1 MTTFTVVLTGGSPWG
16 FRLQGGREF
25 NEPVIIAKINPNS
38 KAFHEGLQVNDQ
50 VLAINGQ
57 NIHGLNHSEVQS
69 LIKNVNT
76 GSLTLLLERDTH
88 THNGHTN
95 GGHRPSQVIPGGGS
109 SLGSTES
116 LLEAGASFDQN
127 GPGQSSGRSSASMT
141 EWSPR
146 GQNDTNNNI
155 TNHHHLSYSHGYGD
169 PHSSGHTNGGY
180 ETLHRP
186 TSSPHHQR
194 QRPAPAYHQERHH
207 RQNELN
213 VEYQHPQSSSSP
225 YSSTSFSSPSSSRQL
240 YTDVAKWPTA
250 QRNNDLVTASPA
262 LASKPHPHQAGSKLE
277 IAHPPPQSPVKHPPP
292 LPVQVPTPYLRP
304 IVPPS
309 QIASTNYKP
318 YPDTPPQTFLPTQQV
333 SPKLKHRLASPPQRQ
348 QQQQPTRRIHQQPM
362 SPPGYMESVPMREFV
377 KLLKEDLQSEPPKEE
392 EEVSIKEKY
401 DNYQRRQQE
410 KEMTHPQD
418 KPPQQQQW
426 SPQQQQ
432 WSPQQHQW
440 PPQSNQQNSPRQQHH
455 QTLPFSQQQRG
466 KAQFYPQA
474 PSDAP
479 SHPHQFRT
487 LQHSRSHPN
496 QSTFHSP
503 PLPRQEAEAPHSP
516 SHLRSSIY
524 RPTAIS
530 DIFRRGSPT
539 PSLPGD
545 FLRQKQ
551 PSPTPSVTSTSS
563 EYVLSGGRGRANK
576 SRGINLFLKQQER
589 LAAMGADV
597 QDIQL
602 SEGLA
607 PDSEAQKRSVGQE
620 RSLSAVNR
628 SKSLQSSPTVHEK
641 SFPSTWHQRSQHLEQ
656 QQHSHPVETPDQ
668 QWGAPARSISV
679 DAGTRRIPI
688 PVHHASP
695 SRPSPSIPI
704 SSAPRVRRHSQEEEP
719 SFSGP
724 APSSSNLS
732 SSWQNQREYFPLDQN
747 KGRELG
753 PGSYATLP
761 AKGSRQRPHHEH
773 FDEFNDRRTEYDNS
787 FSSLPTISPLKSSV
801 TLNELSETNKQLKSS
816 QSYDFGRRDLEHIL
830 DYKDYS
836 KPLWANTNLD
846 NLPQSSISS
855 QEDGQSPHSDNAVS
869 SSDSRDTIIA
879 KDEKSSA
886 ESLPLDL
893 SIDMRSQD
901 KPSPPAKPAKLTG
914 KLIPITVVHEQSSK
928 PPTSS
933 NLSFPSYAGDSQD
946 IYSPPPSQANSF
958 FEKPTQNGP
967 TSSLDSWNPSS
978 SSIDNKPLD
987 TSLKSVPAVWKP
999 GGVSSYSAKKEYR
1012 PVRLDTSK
1020 KPVSQK
1026 PKEQQAPSA
1035 EESFAWRPPPRTESS
1050 SSLPTYTPLDSSASQ
1065 DLELPPPPPR
1075 FSSSSFGQDTESRHM
1090 NGQGEDSRLPP
1101 TQSPYITLLQKSRD
1115 LEESTDILGQRF
1127 PGKPIVVND
1136 EGQLPRGAQ
1145 YIASKETIDGGQRI
1159 SDTYYTSPAP
1169 TDTNTTQVVTEVK
1182 PVKYDG
1188 IGPVDRE
1195 GIPLGFRKNVD
1206 EEKQHDWYKQMYKS
1220 LHKTDKKEDQLGIN
1234 DMIDSIFQEAVKQM
1248 ESNSYKPT
1256 YTFPEDISD
1265 TKSEEGL
1272 DDFPH
1277 RPSYGKSRPKADDSG
1292 YRSEPEGRYKDLMKH
1307 RSKSTTSESR
1317 EVRRNSLPVQDSPW
1331 APSNVTSRIER
1342 YRCQP
1347 RSIMDYEPGFSSIA
1361 FREQRS
1367 RFRPR
1372 SKSVSA
1378 SKDKKKPHNPRI
1390 DKPGDFS
1397 QYSENYT
1404 GPIERAD
1411 GDGGEDERNA
1421 SEKYKKIVHGGDI
1434 PMRGLQKPAPEKTK
1448 KQEQQ
1453 PPPDIPPPPSS
1464 TSISAYNIS
1473 AHLSASTPS
1482 LTPPTNGSS
1491 AQNQQTKA
1499 SATKERIQKSK
1510 EFFTAAT
1517 SSQEQTKPNASGSS
1531 PRNGYGGPTPSPPTR
1546 NSSSNKGT
1554 HFSAK
1559 FSNSYSSTMDNKKSM
1574 YASSPSLLSPPVP
1587 QGGTKGLIGSYENL
1601 YGGKTANSNMDT
1613 SSPKPKVDLV
1623 DGHYRSRS
1631 VQSSITSP
1639 TILSPSERY
1648 RDSVPGSSWQSTN
1661 RVSAAEQLGFKPQSP
1676 TSPSKDFRHQT
1687 SDVIRK
1693 SLPVD
1698 EKEKKRKEEDVAY
1711 RKKRL
1716 EELYEEERKKRI
1728 QLDAESNSA
1737 RRHHDFFTASQKS
1750 PISPNRFD
1758 ELPNQTQS
1766 RQTLSPP
1773 QQPHVQTSK
1782 LTTTLS
1788 VPPERRRGFQI
1799 QGKAKALYNFTAQN
1813 PRELSFRK
1821 GDTIYLLRQIDKNWF
1836 EGEHH
1841 GRAGIFP
1848 VNYVEVL
1855 TSIEAAHMAALDA
1868 EGQARAR
1875 YNFTGQ
1881 SSVELSLRKGEN
1893 VTLLRRVDE
1902 NWFEGRSGGRQGIFP
1917 AAYVEIIRE
1926 PSTPLI
1932 TPAPSVITTPMTGT
1946 PEMLSPVSMEAPT
1959 PPPQPSPSAFNQRSP
1974 GSQPY
1979 AYRQPP
1985 SGQNRFMYDSQPQV
1999 ELRSPDFTVYGQ
2011 KGVLSPPSSRR
2022 GYGATLDRS
2031 RTSESINPTP
2041 GSSLNY
2047 DLTSSKTRSNK
2058 VADDDLALQRYK
2070 AIYTYR
2076 PQSEDELELKEGDEV
2091 FVMEKCDDG
2100 WFVGTSARTGQFGT
2114 FPGNYVQK
2122 Q

>member
-597 QDIQL
+597 Q
-602 SEGLA
+602 
-607 PDSEAQKRSVGQE
+607 
-620 RSLSAVNR
+620 
-628 SKSLQSSPTVHEK
+628 
-641 SFPSTWHQRSQHLEQ
+641 
-656 QQHSHPVETPDQ
+656 
-668 QWGAPARSISV
+668 
-679 DAGTRRIPI
+679 
-688 PVHHASP
+688 
-695 SRPSPSIPI
+695 
-704 SSAPRVRRHSQEEEP
+704 
-719 SFSGP
+719 
-724 APSSSNLS
+724 
-732 SSWQNQREYFPLDQN
+732 
-747 KGRELG
+747 
-753 PGSYATLP
+753 
-761 AKGSRQRPHHEH
+761 
-773 FDEFNDRRTEYDNS
+773 
-787 FSSLPTISPLKSSV
+787 
-801 TLNELSETNKQLKSS
+801 
-816 QSYDFGRRDLEHIL
+816 
-830 DYKDYS
+830 
-836 KPLWANTNLD
+836 
-846 NLPQSSISS
+846 
-855 QEDGQSPHSDNAVS
+855 
-869 SSDSRDTIIA
+869 
-879 KDEKSSA
+879 
-886 ESLPLDL
+886 
-893 SIDMRSQD
+893 
-901 KPSPPAKPAKLTG
+901 
-914 KLIPITVVHEQSSK
+914 
-928 PPTSS
+928 
-933 NLSFPSYAGDSQD
+933 GDSQD

-1101 TQSPYITLLQKSRD
+1101 TQSPYITLLQKSRELKLLEDSKVND